1 MISEKWGGGR
11 TDIEGVSRSITLV
24 FGELELY

>member
-1 MISEKWGGGR
+1 MISEKWGGR